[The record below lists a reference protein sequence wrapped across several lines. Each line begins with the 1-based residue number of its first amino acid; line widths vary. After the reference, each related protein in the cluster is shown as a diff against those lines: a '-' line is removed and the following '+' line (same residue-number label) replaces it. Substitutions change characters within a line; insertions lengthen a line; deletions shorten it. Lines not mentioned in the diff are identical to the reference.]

1 MNQYND
7 IYFLSEILKSIDTQN
22 ESLELELDKII
33 KFLKLNNEY
42 DQLEGFKKLE
52 KNIFNII
59 DKDSVELKPNLGIEN
74 INLLKKQ
81 INDLIKDIEYINNYH
96 LRDYNYIE
104 AKLRKIIM
112 N

>member
-7 IYFLSEILKSIDTQN
+7 IYFLSEILKSLGTQN
-22 ESLELELDKII
+22 ESLELEIDKII
-33 KFLKLNNEY
+33 KFLQLNNEY
-42 DQLEGFKKLE
+42 DQLESFKKLE

-59 DKDSVELKPNLGIEN
+59 DKGSIELKSNLDIEN

-81 INDLIKDIEYINNYH
+81 INDLIKDIEYINNNH

-104 AKLRKIIM
+104 AKLKKIIM

>member
-7 IYFLSEILKSIDTQN
+7 IYFLSEILKSLGTQN
-22 ESLELELDKII
+22 ESLELEIDKII
-33 KFLKLNNEY
+33 KFLQLNNEY
-42 DQLEGFKKLE
+42 DQLESFKKLE

-59 DKDSVELKPNLGIEN
+59 DKGSIELKSNLDIEN

-81 INDLIKDIEYINNYH
+81 INDLIKDIEYINNNH

>member
-7 IYFLSEILKSIDTQN
+7 IYFLSEILKSLDTQN
-22 ESLELELDKII
+22 ESLELEIDKII
-33 KFLKLNNEY
+33 KFFKLNNEY
-42 DQLEGFKKLE
+42 DQLESFKKLE

-59 DKDSVELKPNLGIEN
+59 DKGSVELKPNLGIEN

-81 INDLIKDIEYINNYH
+81 INDLIKDIEYINNNH